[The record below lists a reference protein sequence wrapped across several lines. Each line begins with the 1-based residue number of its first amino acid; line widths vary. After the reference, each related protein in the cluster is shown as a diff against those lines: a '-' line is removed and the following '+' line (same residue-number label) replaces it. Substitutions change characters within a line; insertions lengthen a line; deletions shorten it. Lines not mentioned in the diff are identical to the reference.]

1 MFYENETWKKKDTD
15 TTFDVTMG
23 SFDGAELC
31 ELIEIYIQS
40 FFINTLSK
48 DTVGLCR
55 EDGLFIL
62 RKINKQQTERIRKK
76 KSVFSKIS
84 TLQLKLLP
92 I

>member
-1 MFYENETWKKKDTD
+1 
-15 TTFDVTMG
+15 MG
-23 SFDGAELC
+23 SYDGAELC

-55 EDGLFIL
+55 EDGLFTL
-62 RKINKQQTERIRKK
+62 RKINKKQTEGIRKK
-76 KSVFSKIS
+76 KLVFSKIS